1 MMNKEQL
8 LDDAEKRYL
17 RGVIKPFRNDVL
29 GIKKKECAIDEC
41 IAIVMKDYEIIY
53 LPLFKE
59 GTMYKGMEENRRYT
73 IKELGL

>member
-1 MMNKEQL
+1 MLKEQI

-29 GIKKKECAIDEC
+29 GIKKKECVIDEF
-41 IAIVMKDYEIIY
+41 IAIIIKNCQIIY

-59 GTMYKGMEENRRYT
+59 GTMYCGMEENKRYT
-73 IKELGL
+73 LEELGL

>member
-1 MMNKEQL
+1 MLKEQI

-53 LPLFKE
+53 LPLFKK
-59 GTMYKGMEENRRYT
+59 GTMYQGMERDKRYT
-73 IKELGL
+73 LEELGL